1 VRRDKIDDDDVCIG
15 LVIEK
20 ASAVDIVAS
29 RKRKHERVLNIVE
42 VAV

>member
-1 VRRDKIDDDDVCIG
+1 VRRDNVDDDDVCIG
-15 LVIEK
+15 LGIEK
-20 ASAVDIVAS
+20 ASVVDIVAS